1 MVNYE
6 LKKYPKEIRD
16 YIIYNG
22 DSLPDFYRPARE
34 GTGLGAEFY
43 IKLYVYLV
51 DNKLSETGNLP
62 FYVSTKGIQGIFNK
76 TLKYKKDGSVKAEGF
91 GNDYC
96 LKTIQRGLRKLLRLK
111 LISYKK
117 APKKTD
123 REDPNEFI
131 PHREILVNMDV
142 TKELFNIYE
151 PEVDQFIKDYAMKLA
166 VDETEQDKSI
176 SEELQGEKI
185 VSLYKYFRKQLKKI
199 AKKRPYNYTE
209 KIEEK
214 YQEYKEAGIAKE
226 YKYKDAKEMLTYYQ
240 YHVSKRYSKKNI
252 FNKYIPNHLKDKQKE
267 ADRLAREKASPY
279 GKLSEEDIIRIRQLE
294 VPDANVYVDKLI
306 GYSIPDIKLQKEAQ
320 KVFIIVD
327 KHKHTVIGYNIDEAK
342 LYMNPETQLI
352 DYNLDKALD
361 IEKIEE
367 TSCNKYET
375 TGWDHL

>member
-1 MVNYE
+1 MHDITLNTFRKEVLSVANYE
-6 LKKYPKEIRD
+6 LKKYPKEIRN

-51 DNKLSETGNLP
+51 DNKLSEYTGNLP

-96 LKTIQRGLRKLLRLK
+96 LKTIQRAIRRLLRLK

-117 APKKTD
+117 APKKAD
-123 REDPNEFI
+123 REDPDEFI

-142 TKELFNIYE
+142 AKELFNIYE

-166 VDETEQDKSI
+166 IDETEQDKTI

-226 YKYKDAKEMLTYYQ
+226 YKYKEIGRA
-240 YHVSKRYSKKNI
+240 HV
-252 FNKYIPNHLKDKQKE
+252 
-267 ADRLAREKASPY
+267 
-279 GKLSEEDIIRIRQLE
+279 
-294 VPDANVYVDKLI
+294 
-306 GYSIPDIKLQKEAQ
+306 
-320 KVFIIVD
+320 
-327 KHKHTVIGYNIDEAK
+327 
-342 LYMNPETQLI
+342 
-352 DYNLDKALD
+352 
-361 IEKIEE
+361 
-367 TSCNKYET
+367 
-375 TGWDHL
+375 

>member
-199 AKKRPYNYTE
+199 AKKRTYNYTE

-214 YQEYKEAGIAKE
+214 YLEYKEAGIAKE

-279 GKLSEEDIIRIRQLE
+279 GKLTKEDIIRIRQLE
-294 VPDANVYVDKLI
+294 VPHANVYVDKLI

-361 IEKIEE
+361 IEE

>member
-1 MVNYE
+1 MANYE
-6 LKKYPKEIRD
+6 LKKYPKEIRN

-51 DNKLSETGNLP
+51 DNKLSEYTGNLP

-76 TLKYKKDGSVKAEGF
+76 TLKHKKDGSVKAEGF

-96 LKTIQRGLRKLLRLK
+96 LKTIQRSLRKLLRFK
-111 LISYKK
+111 LIYYKK
-117 APKKTD
+117 APKKAD

-131 PHREILVNMDV
+131 PHREILVNLDAA
-142 TKELFNIYE
+142 KELFNIYE
-151 PEVDQFIKDYAMKLA
+151 PEVDQFIKNYAMKLA
-166 VDETEQDKSI
+166 VDEIDADETIPK
-176 SEELQGEKI
+176 ELKGEKLTK
-185 VSLYKYFRKQLKKI
+185 LYNYFRKQLKKI

-252 FNKYIPNHLKDKQKE
+252 FNKFIPNHLKDKQKE
-267 ADRLAREKASPY
+267 ADRLAREKANPY
-279 GKLSEEDIIRIRQLE
+279 GVLCEEDIKRIRELDVVE
-294 VPDANVYVDKLI
+294 ALVYVNKLI
-306 GYSIPDIKLQKEAQ
+306 GYRIPNMELQKQAQ
-320 KVFIIVD
+320 KVFIEVD
-327 KHKHTVIGYNIDEAK
+327 KHEHKVTGYNLAEAK
-342 LYMNPETQLI
+342 WYINKSGKI
-352 DYNLDKALD
+352 DYD
-361 IEKIEE
+361 EKPESKSRYTSGEFEE
-367 TSCNKYET
+367 
-375 TGWDHL
+375 L